1 MTRIIWTAAAIVW
14 LCAIASA
21 AFAAEATL
29 HIGARLVVAESPDE
43 LAEQL
48 AEIEPEAGEDQEQVV
63 IEETEEGTVVNYE

>member
-14 LCAIASA
+14 LFACVSA

-29 HIGARLVVAESPDE
+29 QIGARLVVAESPDD
-43 LAEQL
+43 LADRL
-48 AEIEPEAGEDQEQVV
+48 AQIEPEAGEDEQVT